1 MSMGLY
7 DRIVD
12 DMTKAIKA
20 GNKERLLVLRGV
32 KAEMKNKQVELRLE
46 GLSDEQIYGVIR
58 SEVKKRKEAI
68 EKFAEGS
75 RQDLAQKEKAELT
88 ILSDYLPSQLS
99 EEEIKEVLA
108 QVIQEV
114 SASGPKDL
122 GKVMKT
128 AMAKFAGM
136 ADGREV
142 NRLALELLS

>member
-1 MSMGLY
+1 MGLY

-12 DMTKAIKA
+12 DLTKAIK
-20 GNKERLLVLRGV
+20 GRDKERLLVLRGV
-32 KAEMKNKQVELRLE
+32 KAAIKNKQVELRLE

-58 SEVKKRKEAI
+58 SEVKRRKEAI

-75 RQDLAQKEKAELT
+75 RQDLAEKEKAELT

-142 NRLALELLS
+142 NRLARELLS

>member
-1 MSMGLY
+1 MGLY

>member
-1 MSMGLY
+1 MGLY
-7 DRIVD
+7 ERIVD
-12 DMTKAIKA
+12 DLTKAIK
-20 GNKERLLVLRGV
+20 GRNKERLLVLRGV
-32 KAEMKNKQVELRLE
+32 KAAIKNKQVELRLE

-58 SEVKKRKEAI
+58 SEVKRRKEAI

-75 RQDLAQKEKAELT
+75 RQDLAEKEKAELT

-108 QVIQEV
+108 QVIQEA

-142 NRLALELLS
+142 NRLARELLS